1 MSSGPSDAASFSPAL
16 TLLQSDVE
24 ERKACYHEAL
34 VRDAYLT
41 HPNWI
46 RELGWGPEDEKR
58 YYTITT
64 ACEVLRYRR
73 PNILRCA
80 ALRAGGRPQV
90 PLNDD
95 KNVYR
100 GLARLELAERFPER
114 AAELFPWRKENAS
127 PANYWRNAIGD
138 LHALFLLEEL
148 ADFDAN
154 VFLRLIYL
162 HGEVPQQLPSP
173 WRARPTRSLNFDES
187 AQASIEAALRGFK
200 FWHDESFRAIDEQTF
215 RVARRDQH
223 VRDMEKRN
231 EGHRASGEK
240 EEEITGAD
248 RDPNDSKF
256 KYEMTYW
263 SENHQILFA
272 TAEYLAGQWM
282 PGATFHPGERYR
294 DGGPAYYRDFT
305 GRERMERARIRLDNW
320 FDDRLRFGMSEW
332 NAPGYYAEHILAL
345 TNLADFALDESIHTR
360 ASMVLDLIIF
370 DLARF
375 THEGSFSVAASRSH
389 FKHKNCGWQESP
401 GDLVEI
407 LFGTR
412 NGAFSYLDAL
422 SACAF
427 ASARRYTAPDALLHI
442 GRARP
447 AHWIDR
453 TRASIDW
460 AEAGEYGI
468 GFTSEPDVMRWW
480 SRASWFTKHVINS
493 TRKIVEKYGLQ
504 ETPPFKDI
512 LPKTGAAADA
522 LSGVKIGAYV
532 AAGPAFPLLIPLLG
546 DPLDQEDEIADA
558 LSIITEGSAYTR
570 GNIYTYR
577 NRHAMLSSQQNHH
590 AGQLSF
596 QGNAC
601 QATLNMCATVFT
613 SHPSAG
619 GGIDKAIGQP
629 LGIIGGSTLGFLAGG
644 LLGPA
649 GSIAGGIYG
658 GIKGSEALSK
668 DVQLLPAD
676 SDGPDWWTGSVTN
689 PRVVQMKGAAILAY
703 KPKAFQLTLFGHRF
717 HAWFPQDAFDDLPE
731 GIKGEP
737 PKSIDARKERSGQY
751 FPFRKPGACN
761 VETGRWVFGRA
772 GDGYIGLFSGQIPA
786 WTHDG
791 DEACKEIMVKAERN
805 IFIIQIGDAEEFG
818 SYQKFVDRVLRARIH
833 INGLNWKL
841 SDFECSYDIPNGS
854 RLELH
859 YDDDQVRY
867 AGLPFSDDEFP
878 RLESSFAQV
887 AWQQTKYVIQ
897 YGGSSLTHDVKRRRR
912 TTGGAVSGVDIEA
925 DLRIY
930 GQNMGLFYKIAPYA
944 GTERD
949 KALGKLIAEL
959 RAEKFDVVGLSEMWH
974 LADRERILREVGDIY
989 TYHVEGPD
997 ETDAT
1002 DVGAFA
1008 AGAATGAAA
1017 SAATGIPAVG
1027 GAIGGGILGA
1037 SLLLDGGLFLLSRHK
1052 IIASD
1057 ATIYRN
1063 CAGED
1068 CGSEKGALHA
1078 RIQPLGLP
1086 CPIDIFLSHTQNLTP
1101 KIDQSKARSAL
1112 AAQVRQLGAFV
1123 QSCRDHRCPALLL
1136 GDLNVDALD
1145 ESDRGLLDHLYAELQ
1160 PTEDLLPT
1168 FKPPEST
1175 NPPKHPE
1182 ATSERTDS
1190 GVSSF
1195 NSGTDPREVA
1205 DPKRFSDAAQRLDY
1219 LFSWEGTLFAPAY
1232 DDRNVVVY
1240 QSSPGRDMSDH
1251 YGVQTRL
1258 ATITQRLPAADTPLR
1273 FVSLRISRFW
1283 CLETTSGPGDDEV
1296 QFTLRGIAANG
1307 SEQSISTELLE
1318 DVDAGHSERL
1328 ELAPLVISDPGE
1340 FLIVAISG
1348 TESDDLSADDS
1359 LGTASVWLARQE
1371 LVERIKKP
1379 SRRVLPRLTGDGGQY
1394 AVEVEIVV
1402 E

>member
-1 MSSGPSDAASFSPAL
+1 
-16 TLLQSDVE
+16 
-24 ERKACYHEAL
+24 
-34 VRDAYLT
+34 
-41 HPNWI
+41 
-46 RELGWGPEDEKR
+46 
-58 YYTITT
+58 
-64 ACEVLRYRR
+64 LRS
-73 PNILRCA
+73 
-80 ALRAGGRPQV
+80 GGRPQV

-95 KNVYR
+95 KSLHR
-100 GLARLELAERFPER
+100 GVARLELAERFPER
-114 AAELFPWRKENAS
+114 AAELFPWRKENAN

-162 HGEVPQQLPSP
+162 HGEVPAHLPSP
-173 WRARPTRSLNFDES
+173 WRTRPSRSLNFDPG
-187 AQASIEAALRGFK
+187 AQSRIEAALRAFK
-200 FWHDESFRAIDEQTF
+200 YWHDESFRARDEQSF

-223 VRDMEKRN
+223 VRDIERRN
-231 EGHRASGEK
+231 EGHRASGEP
-240 EEEITGAD
+240 EDEIKGAD
-248 RDPNDSKF
+248 RDPNDPKF

-282 PGATFHPGERYR
+282 PDTTFHPGERYR
-294 DGGPAYYRDFT
+294 DGGPAYYHDFT
-305 GRERMERARIRLDNW
+305 GRERVQRARVRLESW
-320 FDDRLRFGMSEW
+320 LDDRLRFGMSEW

-345 TNLADFALDESIHTR
+345 TNLADFALDESVRTR
-360 ASMVLDLIIF
+360 ACMALDLIVF

-389 FKHKNCGWQESP
+389 FKHKNCGWHESP

-412 NGAFSYLDAL
+412 NGVFVDLDAL
-422 SACAF
+422 SAFAF
-427 ASARRYTAPDALLHI
+427 ASTRRYAAPDALLHI

-447 AHWIDR
+447 AHWVDR

-460 AEAGEYGI
+460 GEAGEYGI
-468 GFTSEPDVMRWW
+468 GFSSEPDVMRWW

-493 TRKIVEKYGLQ
+493 TRKVVEKYGLQ
-504 ETPPFKDI
+504 ETPPFKQI

-522 LSGVKIGAYV
+522 LSGVKIGSYV

-546 DPLDQEDEIADA
+546 DPLDQEDEVADA

-570 GNIYTYR
+570 GNLYTYR
-577 NRHAMLSSQQNHH
+577 SRHAMLSSTQNHR

-596 QGNAC
+596 QGNVC
-601 QATLNMCATVFT
+601 QATLSMCATVFT

-619 GGIDKAIGQP
+619 GGIDKAIGRP
-629 LGIIGGSTLGFLAGG
+629 LGLVLGSVAGLAVGG
-644 LLGPA
+644 LLGAA
-649 GSIAGGIYG
+649 GAIGGSIYG
-658 GIKGSEALSK
+658 GIRGYEAGSK
-668 DVQLLPAD
+668 DVELLPSD
-676 SDGPDWWTGSVTN
+676 PDGPDWWTGSVTN

-703 KPKAFQLTLFGHRF
+703 KPKAFQLALFGHRF
-717 HAWFPQDAFDDLPE
+717 HAWFPQDAFDDLPD
-731 GIKGEP
+731 GIRGEP
-737 PKSIDARKERSGQY
+737 PKSVAARKERSRQY
-751 FPFRKPGACN
+751 FPFRKPSACN

-772 GDGYIGLFSGQIPA
+772 GEGYIGLFSGQMPT

-805 IFIIQIGDAEEFG
+805 IFIIQVGDSEEFG
-818 SYQKFVDRVLRARIH
+818 SYERFIDCVLGARIH

-867 AGLPFSDDEFP
+867 AGLPFADDEFP

-887 AWQQTKYVIQ
+887 AWQQSKYVIQ
-897 YGGSSLTHDVKRRRR
+897 YGGSSLTHDVKHRRR
-912 TTGGAVSGVDIEA
+912 TMGGAMSTVDIEA
-925 DLRIY
+925 NVRIY
-930 GQNMGLFYKIAPYA
+930 GQNMGLFYVVAPYA

-949 KALGKLIAEL
+949 KALGKLMAEL
-959 RAEKFDVVGLSEMWH
+959 RSEEFDVVGLSEMWH

-989 TYHVEGPD
+989 PYHVEGPD
-997 ETDAT
+997 ETDAL
-1002 DVGAFA
+1002 DVAAFA
-1008 AGAATGAAA
+1008 GGAAAGGAAAAATGVPPVA
-1017 SAATGIPAVG
+1017 
-1027 GAIGGGILGA
+1027 GAIGGGILGS

-1057 ATIYRN
+1057 GTIYRT

-1112 AAQVRQLGAFV
+1112 AAQVRHLGAFV
-1123 QSCRDHRCPALLL
+1123 QSCRDHRYPALLL
-1136 GDLNVDALD
+1136 GDLNVDGLD
-1145 ESDRGLLDHLYAELQ
+1145 PNDPGLLAHLYAELE

-1168 FKPPEST
+1168 FKPPAGA
-1175 NPPKHPE
+1175 PAPKHPE
-1182 ATSERTDS
+1182 ATSEQDKS

-1195 NSGTDPREVA
+1195 NEGNAPRDISDPM
-1205 DPKRFSDAAQRLDY
+1205 RFNDAAQRLDY
-1219 LFSWEGTLFAPAY
+1219 QFSWAGTLCASNFS
-1232 DDRNVVVY
+1232 DRDVIIY

-1251 YGVQTRL
+1251 YGTHTRL
-1258 ATITQRLPAADTPLR
+1258 ASITQTLPAANASPHLVRLR
-1273 FVSLRISRFW
+1273 MSRYW
-1283 CLETTSGPGDDEV
+1283 CLQTTSGPGEDEV
-1296 QFTLRGIAANG
+1296 RFIVRAIAADG
-1307 SEQSISTELLE
+1307 SEQSIRGPILQ
-1318 DVDAGHSERL
+1318 DVKAGDSETL
-1328 ELAPLVISDPGE
+1328 DLGPIIFSDPGE
-1340 FLIVAISG
+1340 FLIVDLSG
-1348 TESDDLSADDS
+1348 VELDDLSADDS
-1359 LGTASVWLARQE
+1359 LGTTRIWLRRPE
-1371 LVERIKKP
+1371 LIALMNRP
-1379 SRRVLPRLTGDGGQY
+1379 TRRVLPRLTGDGGEY
-1394 AVEVEIVV
+1394 AVEIAIEVE
-1402 E
+1402 